1 MCLDRLD
8 RDEQRGRDLA
18 VAEAARDQ
26 PHHLL
31 LARREPV
38 ELVVGH
44 RDVPGAG
51 PEGIEHEPGESR
63 REDRVAAGHLLDRVA
78 ELGAG
83 ARGYVTKAITSAPP
97 PPQPPG
103 RCT

>member
-18 VAEAARDQ
+18 VAEAPRDQ

-83 ARGYVTKAITSAPP
+83 VAFVTYPRAPAP
-97 PPQPPG
+97 VSYTPLTLP
-103 RCT
+103 